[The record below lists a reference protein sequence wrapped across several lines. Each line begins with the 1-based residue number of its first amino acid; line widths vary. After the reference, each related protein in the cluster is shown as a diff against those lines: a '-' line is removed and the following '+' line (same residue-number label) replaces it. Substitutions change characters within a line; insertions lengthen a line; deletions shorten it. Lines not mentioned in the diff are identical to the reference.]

1 MSNTVAAVTMVKEDP
16 FFLRTWVKYYGD
28 LLGRENLYIINHG
41 RGDTVA
47 REAQGC
53 NLIGIPEGDTK
64 NFDQARWKL
73 LNGVLVGLNAYYS
86 HVIIGDVDELV
97 VVDPKLGI
105 NLLQWLQTN
114 KTGRVTTPLGLEV
127 LHHPDLEP
135 GAVGDS
141 ILGPRRFVR
150 TLLRYSK
157 PCIISKDV
165 KLSRGGHF
173 SSSTSLDAPDD
184 LYLMHLKYCDF
195 GVYVDTTNA
204 RNSVAKSAAAS
215 VKDSFIGRHWFAE
228 FRGEDKAVFEEF
240 SDIPL
245 VAGFD
250 MAPYRE
256 KMRSSYGPRG
266 ESGFFTFDLTEKLVK
281 YELPEQIGRAHV

>member
-28 LLGRENLYIINHG
+28 LLGRENLYVINHG
-41 RGDTVA
+41 RGETVA

-53 NLIGIPEGDTK
+53 NVIGIPEGNPK
-64 NFDQARWKL
+64 HFDQARWKL
-73 LNGVLVGLNAYYS
+73 LNGLLNGLNAYYS

-97 VVDPKLGI
+97 VVDPKLGV
-105 NLLQWLQTN
+105 NLKDWLQDDPR
-114 KTGRVTTPLGLEV
+114 GRVTTPLGLEV

-135 GAVGDS
+135 EGVADR

-157 PCIISKDV
+157 PCVISKDV

-173 SSSTSLDAPDD
+173 SSSPQLDAPDH
-184 LYLMHLKYCDF
+184 LYLFHLKYCDF

-204 RNSVAKSAAAS
+204 RNSVAKSADAS
-215 VKDSFIGRHWFAE
+215 VKEAFIGRHWFAE

-240 SDIPL
+240 SAIPL
-245 VAGFD
+245 EPGFD
-250 MAPYRE
+250 MEPYRNT
-256 KMRSSYGPRG
+256 MRATYAPRG
-266 ESGFFTFDLTEKLVK
+266 DSGFFKFDLTEKIVK
-281 YELPEQIGRAHV
+281 YELPERFFGVF